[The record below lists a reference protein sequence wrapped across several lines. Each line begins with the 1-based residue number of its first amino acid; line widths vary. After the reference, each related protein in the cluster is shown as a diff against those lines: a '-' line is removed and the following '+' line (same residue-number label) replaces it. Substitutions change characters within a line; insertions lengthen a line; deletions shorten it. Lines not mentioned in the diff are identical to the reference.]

1 MASIPLSIPCW
12 KLYNEFVMKKQTTLL
27 KDWGKYKGSI
37 VMTVDD
43 QIYSTKQ
50 PKKIAQLL
58 KEIEK
63 KHHKK
68 PLITVVPKEDT
79 LILVDFS

>member
-1 MASIPLSIPCW
+1 MKNQAS
-12 KLYNEFVMKKQTTLL
+12 LL
-27 KDWGKYKGSI
+27 KDWKKYRGSI

-43 QIYSTKQ
+43 QVYATKQ
-50 PKKIAQLL
+50 PKKVAKLL

-79 LILVDFS
+79 LILINLN

>member
-1 MASIPLSIPCW
+1 
-12 KLYNEFVMKKQTTLL
+12 MKNQATML
-27 KDWGKYKGSI
+27 KDWKKYKGSI

-43 QIYSTKQ
+43 QIYTTKQ
-50 PKKIAQLL
+50 PKKVPQLL

-79 LILVDFS
+79 LVLLDFS